1 MNNFA
6 EHLKEITDGKSVCI
20 LGFGREGRSTYAML
34 TKYCSPSCIAIADL
48 SIIDREAAG
57 LPDNVELI
65 CGSAYQEC
73 LDRFDVVFKS
83 PGIVLGTS
91 PDDLSCTVTS
101 ETQVFF
107 EVFRD
112 KIIGITGTKGKST
125 VTSMIYHILKESGKD
140 A

>member
-48 SIIDREAAG
+48 SSIDREAAG

-73 LDRFDVVFKS
+73 LDRFDVAGDHYLPRAVEISGNDYSTRLNLAYLHHFLIFQTKDS
-83 PGIVLGTS
+83 CHRAGVL
-91 PDDLSCTVTS
+91 L
-101 ETQVFF
+101 
-107 EVFRD
+107 
-112 KIIGITGTKGKST
+112 TGSLHRLRTRG
-125 VTSMIYHILKESGKD
+125 H
-140 A
+140 